1 VLTVLALIGV
11 VGLTATLL
19 GGGRSAPKPVRAPAT
34 RATLQRVL
42 STVPLRRAL
51 QQQLQLQGL
60 LSNRR
65 PGRPHVP
72 TIAVPFGGAVTCPV
86 AAAGCSTNPC
96 VFFAQGAS
104 QPVVVQSV
112 QGIVATPAP
121 GPASRR
127 CTRHALPRTFRVS
140 APVAPQLALPAQA
153 QSVSVSAPRPS
164 SRHGS

>member
-11 VGLTATLL
+11 VGLTAALL
-19 GGGRSAPKPVRAPAT
+19 GGGGRSAPKPVRAPAT
-34 RATLQRVL
+34 RPTLQRAL
-42 STVPLRRAL
+42 STVPLKRAL
-51 QQQLQLQGL
+51 QQQLQTL

-86 AAAGCSTNPC
+86 ASGGCSTNPC
-96 VFFAQGAS
+96 VFFAQGGS

-112 QGIVATPAP
+112 QGIVAAPA
-121 GPASRR
+121 PASRR

-140 APVAPQLALPAQA
+140 SPVAPQLALPAQT